1 MENLTAVRFL
11 YGLTSFK
18 INVFFSQTNVYLYLY
33 MDSHI
38 IHLLPSILANLKNGR
53 KSGEWGW
60 EGLDDERV
68 YTFDTTTNKIPSL
81 YNIHSS
87 FPAMP
92 MRDNDTM
99 R

>member
-1 MENLTAVRFL
+1 M
-11 YGLTSFK
+11 G
-18 INVFFSQTNVYLYLY
+18 
-33 MDSHI
+33 M
-38 IHLLPSILANLKNGR
+38 GR
-53 KSGEWGW
+53 V
-60 EGLDDERV
+60 DDERV